1 MKKLYKDE
9 FDKRRRDL
17 LKILGSAGISSTLLR
32 ASPLVGGLMYS
43 RMAEAAGGLVDKVV
57 TLYIGNGALPEGWHP
72 ASSGG
77 LGQLPPFSK
86 PLEPVKNHIRMIDG
100 ITARNP
106 HVGRDL
112 GHGIMEHLLT
122 VDHSQDSFDVNMG
135 RILGGTKRFPY
146 LIGGIHQNFN
156 GSGLG
161 HVSREG
167 SVRLSAETN
176 PFNMFERV
184 FGNGQPPA
192 QTGDRKKYIVDTHF
206 EAVKSLQNKLGA
218 QEKLRLDS
226 HLSAISETQKQIEND
241 TSGGGGGNS
250 CSGAS
255 APGRFALNMSTIREQ
270 FYLFT
275 DIYALAMEC
284 NLVGSATLFFGDDNA
299 ELSFPGMT
307 QQTPYSST
315 PEPYPATMHTSGH
328 DYQFGRKENK
338 CCDQYP
344 QWLIMRAE
352 ATKLQS
358 YMIKKFAD
366 KGLFDS
372 TIMMHISDAGHGDE
386 HKPQRAPIVIAG
398 GNGVGNGTSQK
409 ANGTLFD
416 VYHSVAAKLGADQ
429 NSRYVKYGNST
440 LF

>member
-9 FDKRRRDL
+9 FDKRRRNF
-17 LKILGSAGISSTLLR
+17 LKILGAAGISNSLLR
-32 ASPLVGGLMYS
+32 ASPLVGGIMYS

-72 ASSGG
+72 SYSGG
-77 LGQLPPFSK
+77 LGTLPPFSQA
-86 PLEPVKNHIRMIDG
+86 LEPVKSRIRMIDG
-100 ITARNP
+100 IDAVNP
-106 HVGRDL
+106 HNGTAL
-112 GHGIMEHLLT
+112 GHGKMEHLLT
-122 VDHSQDSFDVNMG
+122 VNHSQDSFDVNMG
-135 RILGGTKRFPY
+135 RIIGANKRFPF

-167 SVRLSAETN
+167 SVRISAETN

-184 FGNGQPPA
+184 FGAGPTNP
-192 QTGDRKKYIVDTHF
+192 TDNRKKYIVDTHLN
-206 EAVKSLQNKLGA
+206 AVKDLQGKLGN

-226 HLSAISETQKQIEND
+226 HLTAISETEKQIQAD
-241 TSGGGGGNS
+241 SSGGSGSGS
-250 CSGAS
+250 CSAAA
-255 APGRFALNMSTIREQ
+255 APGRFALNMSTVREQ

-299 ELSFPGMT
+299 ELSFPDVFL
-307 QQTPYSST
+307 QSPYSSS
-315 PEPYPATMHTSGH
+315 PEKYGATMHTSCH
-328 DYQFGRKENK
+328 DYQFGRDANR

-344 QWLIMRAE
+344 QWLGVRGE
-352 ATKLQS
+352 ATKLQR
-358 YMIKKFAD
+358 YMIQKFAD
-366 KGLFDS
+366 KGLLDT
-372 TIMMHISDAGHGDE
+372 TIMAHISDAGDGDN
-386 HKPQRAPIVIAG
+386 HSTPRAPVVVAG

-409 ANGTLFD
+409 ANGNLFD
-416 VYHSVAAKLGADQ
+416 VYHTIATKLGADQ
-429 NSRYVKYGNST
+429 NSRYVKYSSKT